1 MGSESRVLLKSSK
14 IHETIGW
21 SMNSFSCL
29 PLFSQKSHGE
39 RQPFFH
45 GCCRSRCDQ
54 GIEIRGNIGQMMLS
68 SSVPNKH
75 GEEEVDGKCNF
86 YLENILE
93 FSTSV
98 FWETDWHQ
106 AKMHLAFGTAID
118 PVMILMCFVHP
129 ATSGMMHLKKRL
141 GRSSSRSWPR
151 FGPYEPP
158 GTSGHMWHFNRN
170 YMGVSINGVSPK
182 W

>member
-14 IHETIGW
+14 IHDTIGW
-21 SMNSFSCL
+21 SMNSFPCL

-45 GCCRSRCDQ
+45 GCCRSLCDQ

-106 AKMHLAFGTAID
+106 AKMRLAFGTAID
-118 PVMILMCFVHP
+118 PVMILPCFVQQLLGHD
-129 ATSGMMHLKKRL
+129 ALFQRRGRRKKLEQIMAKVWSVRTTWNL
-141 GRSSSRSWPR
+141 RSHVT
-151 FGPYEPP
+151 FQ
-158 GTSGHMWHFNRN
+158 
-170 YMGVSINGVSPK
+170 
-182 W
+182 